1 MNLADLDDLADW
13 HASYTAPYLAWAVAC
28 HDRELIAEL
37 LEPLDIIN
45 LRALAVVLAAQVP
58 RPRTRPDDG
67 VVDEVAVRRA
77 AAGEHRGPLTRAERI
92 AAVRLMH
99 QQGARRDLI
108 SRRLGVSWATI
119 SRILGPEEPRRRES
133 A

>member
-1 MNLADLDDLADW
+1 MNLDDLAAW

-37 LEPLDIIN
+37 LEPLDIIS
-45 LRALAVVLAAQVP
+45 LRALAVVLASLVP
-58 RPRTRPDDG
+58 RPGTRPDDG

-99 QQGARRDLI
+99 QQGVRRDLI

-119 SRILGPEEPRRRES
+119 GRILGSGEPRRRS

>member
-1 MNLADLDDLADW
+1 MNLDDLAAW
-13 HASYTAPYLAWAVAC
+13 HASYTAPYLAWAVAH

-58 RPRTRPDDG
+58 RPNTRPDDG
-67 VVDEVAVRRA
+67 VIDEVAVRRA

-119 SRILGPEEPRRRES
+119 GRILGPGEPRRRES